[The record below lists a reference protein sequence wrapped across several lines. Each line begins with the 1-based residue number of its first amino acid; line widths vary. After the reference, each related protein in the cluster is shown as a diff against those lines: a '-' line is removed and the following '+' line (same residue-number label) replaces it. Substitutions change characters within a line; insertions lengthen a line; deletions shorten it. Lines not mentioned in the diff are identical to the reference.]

1 MLQIASSSRTLDA
14 GAALPEP
21 IADDRLPTPQ
31 AALIVVSLSLGL
43 WTCIG
48 LLARWLIG

>member
-1 MLQIASSSRTLDA
+1 MMQLASPSRTLDA
-14 GAALPEP
+14 GATLPEP
-21 IADDRLPTPQ
+21 SVDDRLPTPQ

>member
-1 MLQIASSSRTLDA
+1 MLQLVSPSRTLDA
-14 GAALPEP
+14 GATLPAP
-21 IADDRLPTPQ
+21 SVDDRLPTPQ